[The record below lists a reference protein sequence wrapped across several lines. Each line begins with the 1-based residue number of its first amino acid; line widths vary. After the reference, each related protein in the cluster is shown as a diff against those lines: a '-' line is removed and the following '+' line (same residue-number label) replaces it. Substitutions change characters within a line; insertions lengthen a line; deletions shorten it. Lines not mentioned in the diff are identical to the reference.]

1 MKIIYEF
8 IHEELAQ
15 FSGWA
20 MASRA
25 SGGKPQEVGSFY
37 WQMSSGN
44 YLFRPDD
51 LTSLVQTYSVYARH
65 LPADEKVLV
74 LGGILSAC
82 ARSEL
87 TDSVT
92 DDLSFFVSTAVAAL
106 SDGGWGQ
113 IDSAPNFLEPICKA
127 MRKVVTAHLP
137 LLSTP
142 ALQAYFS
149 NSRRFTRYTQPEES
163 NTFSLHPSSWVL
175 EDDVVIDKDS
185 RSLPNQALMAVIH
198 HFFNENERMVEDK
211 DCVFA
216 EGASTGQSPAVQ
228 KLIEFGSCLTRLA
241 KDGLY
246 LPPKYPDLLVFS
258 LLVERFALAASAPA
272 SADDRAHL
280 LQGVTSLVDLV
291 LRNQPEKLISKDLN
305 MFVTDGPGFVFYY
318 PPAARLLEN
327 ELLKSTASRRA
338 MTGEAAEA
346 IQDFHWAVVR
356 NALYVHAK
364 HRSEGYDNR
373 QLIAG
378 LAPHCRDR
386 LQVLGALD
394 DFRPELQ
401 AMVVSSIQDADL
413 KKRLLKQ
420 YRHCRGQVLTD
431 DLGM

>member
-1 MKIIYEF
+1 MKIIYGF
-8 IHEELAQ
+8 IHEELAE

-20 MASRA
+20 TASRA
-25 SGGKPQEVGSFY
+25 SGEPPQAVGSFY

-44 YLFRPDD
+44 YLLRPDD
-51 LTSLVQTYSVYARH
+51 LTALVQTYNAYAPH

-87 TDSVT
+87 TDVVS
-92 DDLSFFVSTAVAAL
+92 DELSFFVSTAVKVL

-113 IDSAPNFLEPICKA
+113 IDTAQNFLEPICKA

-149 NSRRFTRYTQPEES
+149 SSRRFTKYTHSEEG
-163 NTFSLHPSSWVL
+163 NAFSLHPSSWVF
-175 EDDVVIDKDS
+175 EVVMTNKDNH
-185 RSLPNQALMAVIH
+185 SLPNQAMMAVIH
-198 HFFNENERMVEDK
+198 HFFSDKERMIEDK
-211 DCVFA
+211 DCVFD
-216 EGASTGQSPAVQ
+216 EGTSTGRSPAVQ
-228 KLIEFGSCLTRLA
+228 KLIEFGGCLTRLSR
-241 KDGLY
+241 DGLY
-246 LPPKYPDLLVFS
+246 LPPKYPDLLVVS

-272 SADDRAHL
+272 STDDREPL
-280 LQGVTSLVDLV
+280 LQGVSSLVDLV
-291 LRNQPEKLISKDLN
+291 LRNRPEKVISKDLN

-318 PPAARLLEN
+318 PPAARLLEK
-327 ELLKSTASRRA
+327 ELLKSTSSQRA
-338 MTGEAAEA
+338 MTGVAAEA

-356 NALYVHAK
+356 NDLYVHAK
-364 HRSEGYDNR
+364 HRSEGYDNH

-386 LQVLGALD
+386 LQVPGALD

-420 YRHCRGQVLTD
+420 YRDCRGQVLTD